1 MNILVTGS
9 NGQLG
14 SELRKIAATDQLHQW
29 HFTDIDTLDITQEAA
44 VKHIF
49 GYENIEVCINC
60 AAYTAVDKAEDEQD
74 KARLI
79 NAYAPKIL
87 AEACL
92 NNDAL
97 LIHISTDYVFD
108 GRANTPI
115 KEDSP
120 TKPSSVYGITKA
132 LGEQYIIESKC
143 RHIILRTAW
152 LYSAVGNNFVKTM
165 LRLADTRDVINVV
178 ADQKGSPTWAFDL
191 ASIIVYLIDTQGKGD
206 IREIYHYS
214 NEGVATWHD
223 FAQAIME
230 LTEKNCKINPI
241 ETKDY
246 PTRASRPAYSVLDK
260 GKIKTHTHCIIP
272 FWRDSLVKC
281 LEEIKR
287 NELKI

>member
-14 SELRKIAATDQLHQW
+14 NELKKIASTDRLHQW
-29 HFTDIDTLDITQEAA
+29 HFTDIDTLDITQEKA

-49 GYENIEVCINC
+49 GFENIEVCINC
-60 AAYTAVDKAEDEQD
+60 AAYTAVDRAEDD
-74 KARLI
+74 RDNALRI
-79 NAYAPKIL
+79 NADAPKIL

-92 NNDAL
+92 SNNAL

-108 GRANTPI
+108 GRAVIPI
-115 KEDSP
+115 KEDCP
-120 TKPSSVYGITKA
+120 TNPCSVYGVTKA
-132 LGEQYIIESKC
+132 LGEQYIKESKC
-143 RHIILRTAW
+143 RHIIIRTAW
-152 LYSAVGNNFVKTM
+152 LYSASGNNFVKTM
-165 LRLADTRDVINVV
+165 LRIANDREVINVV

-191 ASIIVYLIDTQGKGD
+191 ASTIVYLIDTRGKDD
-206 IREIYHYS
+206 IKETYHYS
-214 NEGVATWHD
+214 NEGVTTWFD
-223 FAQAIME
+223 FAEAIME
-230 LTEKNCKINPI
+230 LSEKKCRVVAI

-260 GKIKTHTHCIIP
+260 GKIKTHTHCQVP